1 MQYTK
6 LGNSDLQVSRIC
18 MGCMGFGDAQNGQ
31 HTWTV
36 DEAHSRAIIKRG
48 LELGVNFFD
57 TAIAY
62 QSGTSEQYLGRAI
75 RDYAKREDV
84 VIATKFLPRTAAEIE
99 AGVTGQRHIEK
110 MLDNETII
118 SSNTQAKDI
127 VEMVE
132 EEYGASKYG
141 SVKYSREEMYWIG
154 YLYRYFSYTYNKS
167 SKQVYKI
174 VKPKELRKLYPAYH
188 TLGVDQAIERILE
201 AKGINPQE
209 NELERQYAIFKRIR
223 EESPRYK

>member
-1 MQYTK
+1 MTMRK
-6 LGNSDLQVSRIC
+6 IDSIGLLLCDLQGVAFERSIELTETSSEIFMRRF
-18 MGCMGFGDAQNGQ
+18 MYSK
-31 HTWTV
+31 TV
-36 DEAHSRAIIKRG
+36 
-48 LELGVNFFD
+48 
-57 TAIAY
+57 
-62 QSGTSEQYLGRAI
+62 
-75 RDYAKREDV
+75 
-84 VIATKFLPRTAAEIE
+84 
-99 AGVTGQRHIEK
+99 K

-118 SSNTQAKDI
+118 SSNMQAKDI
-127 VEMVE
+127 VEMVT
-132 EEYGASKYG
+132 EEYKASKYG

-209 NELERQYAIFKRIR
+209 NELERQYAIFKRI
-223 EESPRYK
+223 